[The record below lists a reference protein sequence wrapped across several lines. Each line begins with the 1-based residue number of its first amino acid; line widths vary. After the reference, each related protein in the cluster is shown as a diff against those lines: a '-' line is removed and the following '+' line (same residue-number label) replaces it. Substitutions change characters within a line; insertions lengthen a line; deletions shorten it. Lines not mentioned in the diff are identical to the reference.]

1 MGNGYVAV
9 GEVVEKTY
17 RIPKYQRGYR
27 WEKKNVSQL
36 LKDMFENRIVS
47 QTEINKYNNYS
58 HANGNLIAKIFNESD
73 INQPI
78 EPYCI
83 QPLVVMRNEKEES
96 FDVIDGQ
103 QRLTSIA
110 IIRAALKNV
119 DDSKNSEIKPVDLS
133 YESRSNSAVFLK
145 KLYDNTVNDV
155 KENNIDFEYMIQA
168 YNVAIEFFLEALK
181 GIENQ
186 KVKEAYKEY
195 LDNIL
200 CWNTRFIWY
209 EVVGDNPQK
218 IFANFNTGKIEL
230 TNAELIK
237 ALFMNP
243 SNYDSINIQDKQIVI
258 SEKWDEIE
266 NELHSPDFWAFVP
279 HRGQYEVNDSLY
291 STRIDI
297 IFDFF
302 IMENWIFKNNKS
314 IDDYIQYKK
323 QHSSDK
329 YLFNEIDNWIKEE
342 LSKNNTRKN
351 EVMDNCW
358 AKIRKVFLGLKELYL
373 TDGRS
378 NNKNKIYNLAGLY
391 INLRNKNGCVDTYI
405 DSEEEYLKIYY
416 VLSQILQKPRNIRE
430 KELLMSIKKVLKID
444 TGIEKHIKTIRYN
457 DGDASN
463 IVRLLLTYNIAILN
477 NSGGI
482 GERFNF
488 LANAQNKWQRE
499 HIFASNTDE
508 NKTES
513 IGLNRIDERKAALKI
528 LSTNEYLDYV
538 NFVYNISNSS
548 LRVKINDQDEVLD
561 INNDEYV
568 QEFINGNI
576 GYDRNG
582 YQELYARAL
591 KARRDSKILLEY
603 YECIDTIDGILSDDN
618 KDIRNNLIYK
628 LLESIGLKYATKEY
642 IDVSLYSEKIQ
653 ESIKDVMN
661 KDAISKIEIQG
672 LNWEYSI
679 SQSIYEDIKGSI
691 NTENWFTT
699 QNQVENKTNIEALLS
714 QIQNSYTSKIKNI
727 VSGEGIDSIK
737 SFNNIN
743 EWEILVG
750 SLLLCKKTLENNIN
764 CFFEEDFTKLLKDNS
779 MGNMTLLTGGRGGQN
794 QAVGNKPYGEK
805 KKIVNECFKCGEFV
819 PLGTI
824 FVFSDL
830 YNMGINTSKFWLP
843 DSRFKYIKNMI
854 TTLKK
859 FFGETE
865 ENDNE

>member
-1 MGNGYVAV
+1 MENGYVSV
-9 GEVVEKTY
+9 GEVLKKTY

-27 WEKKNVSQL
+27 WADENVLHL
-36 LKDMFENRIVS
+36 LKDIFENRIVS
-47 QTEINKYNNYS
+47 VTEINKYSNYS
-58 HANGNLIAKIFNESD
+58 HANGNLMTRIFIASD
-73 INQPI
+73 INQPN

-83 QPLVVMRNEKEES
+83 QPLVVMWNQKDES

-119 DDSKNSEIKPVDLS
+119 DDSKNSEITPVNLS
-133 YESRSNSAVFLK
+133 YESRPNSAVFLE
-145 KLYDNTVNDV
+145 KLYDNAANDV
-155 KENNIDFEYMIQA
+155 IKDNIDFEYMNQA
-168 YNVAIEFFLEALK
+168 YKVAMNFFAEVLM

-186 KVKEAYKEY
+186 KVKDAYKEY

-209 EVVGDNPQK
+209 EVAGNNPQK
-218 IFANFNTGKIEL
+218 IFADFNTGKIEL

-302 IMENWIFKNNKS
+302 IMENWILKNNKS
-314 IDDYIQYKK
+314 IEDYIQYKK
-323 QHSSDK
+323 KHSSDK

-342 LSKNNTRKN
+342 LSKNSTTKN
-351 EVMDNCW
+351 EIMDNCW

-378 NNKNKIYNLAGLY
+378 NSKNKIYNLAGLY
-391 INLRNKNGCVDTYI
+391 INLRNKNGCVDGYI
-405 DSEEEYLKIYY
+405 DSEEEYLKIYHNLY
-416 VLSQILQKPRNIRE
+416 QILQKPRNIRE
-430 KELLMSIKKVLKID
+430 KELLMNIKKVLKID
-444 TGIEKHIKTIRYN
+444 TGIEKYIKTIRYN
-457 DGDASN
+457 DGNASN
-463 IVRLLLTYNIAILN
+463 IVQLLLTYNIAILN

-528 LSTNEYLDYV
+528 LSTNEYINYV
-538 NFVYNISNSS
+538 NYVYNTYNST
-548 LRVKINDQDEVLD
+548 LKVKINDQEKELD
-561 INNDEYV
+561 IDNDVYV
-568 QEFINGNI
+568 QEFINANI
-576 GYDRNG
+576 RYDGNG

-591 KARRDSKILLEY
+591 KAKRDSKVLLDY
-603 YECIDTIDGILSDDN
+603 YECIDTIDKILSDDH

-628 LLESIGLKYATKEY
+628 FLERIGLKYATKEY
-642 IDVSLYSEKIQ
+642 IDISLYSAMIQ
-653 ESIKDVMN
+653 DSIKDALK
-661 KDAISKIEIQG
+661 KDTMSKIGIQC

-679 SQSIYEDIKGSI
+679 SQSIYDEIKVSI
-691 NTENWFTT
+691 NIENWFTA
-699 QNQVENKTNIEALLS
+699 QNQTENKTNIEVLLS
-714 QIQNSYTSKIKNI
+714 QIQNSYVNKIKNI
-727 VSGEGIDSIK
+727 VSGERIDSIK
-737 SFNNIN
+737 SFNYID
-743 EWEILVG
+743 EWEVLEN
-750 SLLLCKKTLENNIN
+750 SLLLCKETLEKNIN

-779 MGNMTLLTGGRGGQN
+779 IGNMTLLTGGRGGQN
-794 QAVGNKPYGEK
+794 QVVGNKPYGEK
-805 KKIVNECFKCGEFV
+805 KRIVNDCFKCGEFV

-843 DSRFKYIKNMI
+843 DSRFKYINNMI

-865 ENDNE
+865 ENDNV